1 MVAKWSI
8 LVSRRRV
15 KTASSTG
22 NICLVLVLIAVTA
35 FSVSLSSAPL
45 SYSQQ
50 KQQVTLTA
58 MLDDQGDP
66 PRLLRMLFEPALKEL
81 QAKHP
86 DLDIKLDYR
95 PFLMWTYVQSFLRQ

>member
-22 NICLVLVLIAVTA
+22 NICLVLVLIAVTS
-35 FSVSLSSAPL
+35 FNVSLSGAPL

-50 KQQVTLTA
+50 KQ
-58 MLDDQGDP
+58 
-66 PRLLRMLFEPALKEL
+66 
-81 QAKHP
+81 
-86 DLDIKLDYR
+86 
-95 PFLMWTYVQSFLRQ
+95 